1 MDVIIFDWDDTLLCS
16 SAINAQQWRQDQLE
30 QLEQMVESIL
40 LTAMHLGETM
50 IVTNGNASWVQD
62 SARRF
67 LPNLQRMLNRVT
79 VMSARAIYEH
89 SFPGDPFAWKRQA
102 FKEILA
108 RRRQEGFH
116 PEGVNL
122 IVLGDSPAEIQAART
137 ATKVLCGRSMV
148 KTVKF
153 KETPSVNELLGQ
165 LRRVSQELA
174 GIVQEDKSL
183 SRGLVQRGFP
193 GSIDQLSSWASGWR
207 ISETESWD
215 AYSRVAATLLV
226 GAQSSGTGRA
236 PLTLALI
243 LFQGRKRV
251 CPSPCRKVGLRVPDR
266 LADSFRICGPSKQ
279 SSLTRFQ
286 PTPRPRP
293 QHSQGGLRT
302 GRRRLS
308 NCLYAGQRCH
318 WSLRDING
326 NALLAWPIQRV
337 LSRAPNS
344 HTRSCEAYFPQSFDF
359 EPAATSNCG
368 PEPRKSRDP
377 SQPLPQTPPPK
388 PGRQHMAPF

>member
-1 MDVIIFDWDDTLLCS
+1 MGPKPPVCCATLYKEGTCGCGLLICQLLAAPLESVSVQAPAVIIFDWDDTLLCS

-67 LPNLQRMLNRVT
+67 LPNLQRTLNRVT

-153 KETPSVNELLGQ
+153 KEAPSVNELLGQ

-226 GAQSSGTGRA
+226 GAS
-236 PLTLALI
+236 
-243 LFQGRKRV
+243 KE
-251 CPSPCRKVGLRVPDR
+251 
-266 LADSFRICGPSKQ
+266 DSFRICGPSKQ
-279 SSLTRFQ
+279 SSLPRFQ
-286 PTPRPRP
+286 PTPR
-293 QHSQGGLRT
+293 RT
-302 GRRRLS
+302 
-308 NCLYAGQRCH
+308 AP
-318 WSLRDING
+318 WSSE
-326 NALLAWPIQRV
+326 V
-337 LSRAPNS
+337 
-344 HTRSCEAYFPQSFDF
+344 E
-359 EPAATSNCG
+359 
-368 PEPRKSRDP
+368 
-377 SQPLPQTPPPK
+377 
-388 PGRQHMAPF
+388 

>member
-1 MDVIIFDWDDTLLCS
+1 MGDSQSKQWLYDQDEFTRNGYGRPNTGDLVVGCSPWSDDSIDDTTPMWRPCSDTDTVIIFDWDDTLLCS

-193 GSIDQLSSWASGWR
+193 VVQSERQGLAVRDQGSIDQLSSWASGWR

-226 GAQSSGTGRA
+226 GASKEGLSIALPKGR
-236 PLTLALI
+236 P
-243 LFQGRKRV
+243 
-251 CPSPCRKVGLRVPDR
+251 
-266 LADSFRICGPSKQ
+266 
-279 SSLTRFQ
+279 
-286 PTPRPRP
+286 
-293 QHSQGGLRT
+293 
-302 GRRRLS
+302 
-308 NCLYAGQRCH
+308 
-318 WSLRDING
+318 
-326 NALLAWPIQRV
+326 
-337 LSRAPNS
+337 
-344 HTRSCEAYFPQSFDF
+344 
-359 EPAATSNCG
+359 
-368 PEPRKSRDP
+368 
-377 SQPLPQTPPPK
+377 
-388 PGRQHMAPF
+388 

>member
-1 MDVIIFDWDDTLLCS
+1 MRVPRSPFVITALFSICGLLPESMGDSQSKQWLYDQDEFTRNGYGRPTTGDLVVGCSPWSDDSIDDTTPMWRPCSDTDTVIIFDWDDTLLCS

-67 LPNLQRMLNRVT
+67 LPNLQRTLNRVT

-153 KETPSVNELLGQ
+153 KEAPSVNELLGQ

-226 GAQSSGTGRA
+226 GA
-236 PLTLALI
+236 
-243 LFQGRKRV
+243 
-251 CPSPCRKVGLRVPDR
+251 
-266 LADSFRICGPSKQ
+266 
-279 SSLTRFQ
+279 
-286 PTPRPRP
+286 
-293 QHSQGGLRT
+293 
-302 GRRRLS
+302 
-308 NCLYAGQRCH
+308 
-318 WSLRDING
+318 
-326 NALLAWPIQRV
+326 
-337 LSRAPNS
+337 
-344 HTRSCEAYFPQSFDF
+344 
-359 EPAATSNCG
+359 
-368 PEPRKSRDP
+368 
-377 SQPLPQTPPPK
+377 
-388 PGRQHMAPF
+388 